1 MTCKKCGAITEGGR
15 DICALCDVSGTK
27 DVDIYGN
34 SNQPVSNKP
43 KKTKQP
49 LNRAKLAVSITS
61 VVLIVLVFLTFGYII
76 IDSLGREKIPTV
88 SEKDA
93 EAILTAFNGPTLGK
107 IKEKF
112 RSADSDSS
120 RQSARDEAF
129 KYFSSLKEIGTIDSV
144 ELSSDGTKIYFEVNY
159 TESVFVMDDP
169 TADTYNASTIVA
181 EDFSESFNGIYS
193 SHRDFSDFKLGTEN
207 NILILNATDNHKS
220 VYEDLDSTLYYFEDA
235 NLNVNFI
242 EYATLDDFSRKL
254 GKYNMIFI
262 HAQSFKSRDNKTV
275 IALNEKATKANIV
288 GYSAQLANRQSS
300 VYSGMMSDNPSFT
313 VNDKL
318 ITENYKSVM
327 PNSLVYLGF
336 DNGYGGGNNAFADAF
351 SAAGAKVIVGY
362 SGNVSAAYE
371 AKCVKDA
378 ASCLISGKTISD
390 TLQLVVSNNGESDGD
405 EAPAFFGY
413 YGPNDWS
420 LYGWELFSGIE
431 ATEITS
437 DEELFDTLN
446 YAMLA
451 LGTKSIS
458 KDINGY
464 RIIDADKDGSK
475 ELFMMTVNDDDLITN
490 LAFDT
495 LANAKIAVDSSKS
508 EDYDFRTFYDSANS
522 TAYLCEQFKSGS
534 DAKTLYSWTNM
545 GWEIFAKY
553 SDEKSGKPTYI
564 WDNKH
569 ISKEAFDANLKKA
582 SQGALLNNW
591 QSMLNL
597 YYQVN
602 ERNKII
608 NDLITKFK
616 AMNGT
621 CESLLADFDKDSKNE
636 GVIVLSGYGSEWLSN
651 TSIMANTGREQILH
665 TPQFGTFAIYI
676 DETDVGI
683 VFRVVYIS
691 DVAKEKIKLSANE
704 NGGVDVY
711 FEEDLLTVNVKFN
724 GEVTER
730 SGYTVTAAYDESV
743 FSLMGVWSVQGHEN
757 AEITFTGKDDGLIV
771 SKNYSFKKSAYE
783 NGKFKHEFIV
793 EKDINGRYK
802 LLVKIDGTYKEFG
815 LDWGTHGGK
824 AFALNDAATA
834 TQSQFIKKG
843 DYTPSGTDD
852 EEDTSS
858 NTSSNTS
865 SDVSS
870 GTSSGENSSGEESE
884 T

>member
-1 MTCKKCGAITEGGR
+1 MAQEKK
-15 DICALCDVSGTK
+15 
-27 DVDIYGN
+27 
-34 SNQPVSNKP
+34 
-43 KKTKQP
+43 
-49 LNRAKLAVSITS
+49 
-61 VVLIVLVFLTFGYII
+61 
-76 IDSLGREKIPTV
+76 
-88 SEKDA
+88 
-93 EAILTAFNGPTLGK
+93 
-107 IKEKF
+107 
-112 RSADSDSS
+112 
-120 RQSARDEAF
+120 
-129 KYFSSLKEIGTIDSV
+129 
-144 ELSSDGTKIYFEVNY
+144 
-159 TESVFVMDDP
+159 
-169 TADTYNASTIVA
+169 
-181 EDFSESFNGIYS
+181 
-193 SHRDFSDFKLGTEN
+193 
-207 NILILNATDNHKS
+207 
-220 VYEDLDSTLYYFEDA
+220 LDM
-235 NLNVNFI
+235 FI
-242 EYATLDDFSRKL
+242 
-254 GKYNMIFI
+254 
-262 HAQSFKSRDNKTV
+262 
-275 IALNEKATKANIV
+275 
-288 GYSAQLANRQSS
+288 
-300 VYSGMMSDNPSFT
+300 
-313 VNDKL
+313 
-318 ITENYKSVM
+318 
-327 PNSLVYLGF
+327 
-336 DNGYGGGNNAFADAF
+336 
-351 SAAGAKVIVGY
+351 
-362 SGNVSAAYE
+362 
-371 AKCVKDA
+371 
-378 ASCLISGKTISD
+378 
-390 TLQLVVSNNGESDGD
+390 
-405 EAPAFFGY
+405 
-413 YGPNDWS
+413 
-420 LYGWELFSGIE
+420 
-431 ATEITS
+431 
-437 DEELFDTLN
+437 
-446 YAMLA
+446 
-451 LGTKSIS
+451 
-458 KDINGY
+458 
-464 RIIDADKDGSK
+464 
-475 ELFMMTVNDDDLITN
+475 
-490 LAFDT
+490 
-495 LANAKIAVDSSKS
+495 SSKS

-602 ERNKII
+602 ERNKTI

>member
-1 MTCKKCGAITEGGR
+1 MTCKKCGAITENGR
-15 DICALCDVSGTK
+15 DICTSCDISGTK
-27 DVDIYGN
+27 SVDIHGSLN
-34 SNQPVSNKP
+34 SSAEDNVKKPRQPQS
-43 KKTKQP
+43 
-49 LNRAKLAVSITS
+49 RAKLAVSITS
-61 VVLIVLVFLTFGYII
+61 IVLILLVLLTFGYIL

-93 EAILTAFNGPTLGK
+93 EIILNAFNGPTLDK
-107 IKEKF
+107 IKDKF
-112 RSADSDSS
+112 RSADSDST
-120 RQSARDEAF
+120 RQAARDDAF
-129 KYFSSLKEIGTIDSV
+129 KYFTSLKEIGTIDSV
-144 ELSSDGTKIYFEVNY
+144 EKSADGTKIYFGVNY
-159 TESVFVMDDP
+159 TESVFVMEDP
-169 TADTYNASTIVA
+169 TADTYSVSTVA
-181 EDFSESFNGIYS
+181 TEDFSESFNGIYS
-193 SHRDFSDFKLGTEN
+193 SNRNFADFKLGTEN
-207 NILILNATDNHKS
+207 NILILNATENHKS

-242 EYATLDDFSRKL
+242 ENATLDDFTKKL
-254 GKYNMIFI
+254 SKYNMVFV
-262 HAQSFKSRDNKTV
+262 HALSFKSRDNKTV
-275 IALNEKATKANIV
+275 IALSEKATKANIV
-288 GYSAQLANRQSS
+288 GYSAQLANGQSS
-300 VYSGMMSDNPSFT
+300 VYDSMLTNDPSFT
-313 VNDKL
+313 VTDKL

-327 PNSLVYLGF
+327 PNSLVYLGI
-336 DNGYGGGNNAFADAF
+336 DNGYGGGNNNFADAF
-351 SAAGAKVIVGY
+351 SAAGAKVVVGY
-362 SGNVSAAYE
+362 SGPVSAAYE

-378 ASCLISGKTISD
+378 ASSLIAGKTISD
-390 TLQLVVSNNGESDGD
+390 ALQLVTSNNGDNDGD
-405 EAPAFFGY
+405 ETPAYFGY

-431 ATEITS
+431 TTEITS

-458 KDINGY
+458 KDIDGY

-475 ELFMMTVNDDDLITN
+475 ELFMMTVNDDNLITN

-522 TAYLCEQFKSGS
+522 EVYLCEQFKSGN

-553 SDEKSGKPTYI
+553 SDEKSGKPTFI

-569 ISKEAFDANLKKA
+569 ISKEAFDSNLKKA

-608 NDLITKFK
+608 DNLIKKFN

-621 CESLLADFDKDSKNE
+621 CESLLADFDKDNKNE
-636 GVIVLSGYGSEWLSN
+636 GVIVLSGFGSEWLSN

-683 VFRVVYIS
+683 VFRVVYLT
-691 DVAKEKIKLSANE
+691 DKVKETVKLSAGE

-711 FEEDLLTVNVKFN
+711 FEDELLTLNVKFN
-724 GEVTER
+724 GEVSETSGFTITEN
-730 SGYTVTAAYDESV
+730 YDKSV
-743 FSLMGVWSVQGHEN
+743 FSLMGVWSVQGLEN
-757 AEITFTGKDDGLIV
+757 AEVTFTGKYGGKIV

-783 NGKFKHEFIV
+783 KGEF
-793 EKDINGRYK
+793 RYDF
-802 LLVKIDGTYKEFG
+802 VATENTIEIYIDGTYKVFG
-815 LDWGTHGGK
+815 IDWGSYGGK
-824 AFALNDAATA
+824 AFALNDSVTV

-843 DYTPSGTDD
+843 EYIPSGTDD

-858 NTSSNTS
+858 GGTS
-865 SDVSS
+865 SD
-870 GTSSGENSSGEESE
+870 TSSTDSSSE
-884 T
+884 GSSEAEG